1 MFEEVFDDLGDSFK
15 DIKKGNGLSFLV
27 IGFVVLFVIML
38 LKDNNEDA
46 EVVYQYSSY
55 PSVDK
60 NADVIIDSL
69 YDSLQYSQ
77 AELEEKIDEN
87 FIATQDYINEGLEKQ
102 YDLSSKIYDDTMA
115 NFDDLTTKIEN
126 VNTNV
131 TNVGSKVDSVNNN
144 VSNLGSSFSSALS
157 SVQSQISSVASSVSK
172 VQDDVTKVQSDVN
185 KVQST
190 VSSNTTTLN
199 KVVSNTS
206 KTATST
212 TKTNTSAS
220 KTSTNTIK
228 ATSYSGNSIVD
239 GLKSVGVNSSYAY
252 RSQLAAANG
261 ISNYTGSASQNTAL
275 LNKLKEG
282 TLKKA

>member
-1 MFEEVFDDLGDSFK
+1 MLEEVFDDLGDSFK
-15 DIKKGNGLSFLV
+15 DMKKGNGLSFLI

-38 LKDNNEDA
+38 LKDNGEDA

-102 YDLSSKIYDDTMA
+102 YDLSSKIYDETMT
-115 NFDDLTTKIEN
+115 NFDDLTTKVE
-126 VNTNV
+126 
-131 TNVGSKVDSVNNN
+131 NVGSKVDSVNNN
-144 VSNLGSSFSSALS
+144 VSNLGSSFSSAIS
-157 SVQSQISSVASSVSK
+157 SVQSQINSVASSVSSLGSTLSK
-172 VQDDVTKVQSDVN
+172 VDDTTTKTQTTVNNIATNVNTIKKTVT
-185 KVQST
+185 
-190 VSSNTTTLN
+190 SSN
-199 KVVSNTS
+199 
-206 KTATST
+206 AT

-261 ISNYTGSASQNTAL
+261 IKNYTGSASQNTTL
-275 LNKLKEG
+275 LNKLKDG

>member
-126 VNTNV
+126 VNANV

-144 VSNLGSSFSSALS
+144 VSNLGSSFSSAIS

-172 VQDDVTKVQSDVN
+172 VQDDVTKVQSTVN
-185 KVQST
+185 
-190 VSSNTTTLN
+190 SNTSTLN
-199 KVVSNTS
+199 KVVSNTT
-206 KTATST
+206 KTSTST

-220 KTSTNTIK
+220 KTSSSNIK
-228 ATSYSGNSIVD
+228 ATSYKGNSIVD

-261 ISNYTGSASQNTAL
+261 IKNYTGSASQNTAL
-275 LNKLKEG
+275 LNKLKNG